1 MIGMALT
8 VHAGKGE
15 NSLFIT
21 NENAMNRRA
30 GEKAQEGK
38 KNTIYAGNIGV
49 RPDSIQIKR
58 QQAQKKA
65 MKILQDTFSA
75 DKELDQGMEDMAAR
89 AAELQD
95 QNLEYRKELDN
106 IRATRAGLEK
116 SYDGLEDGQENADL
130 DVTCKELD
138 EQEKLIQSKIAGN
151 ESSIKGIRR
160 SLGDMKIERLKSN
173 PMLKA
178 QDQAE
183 EIIDSAN
190 KEILGDLINEGKK
203 HIEEKMAEEKEKAAE
218 RAEKKE
224 EEEEKKEAKE
234 KQEAEME
241 AWIEGTKEAASSD
254 RDAVPSVKEFDEIAS
269 KTSDPNSKTK
279 VEKEMEEILDGLK
292 LLQDDLKGAA
302 VDANI

>member
-1 MIGMALT
+1 MALT
-8 VHAGKGE
+8 VHAGKNE

-65 MKILQDTFSA
+65 MKILQDTFNA
-75 DKELDQGMEDMAAR
+75 DKELDQGMEDMATR
-89 AAELQD
+89 ATELQD
-95 QNLEYRKELDN
+95 QNLEYRKELDQ
-106 IRATRAGLEK
+106 IRNTRAELEK
-116 SYDGLEDGQENADL
+116 NYEGSEDKENSDL
-130 DVTCKELD
+130 DLMRKELD
-138 EQEKLIQSKIAGN
+138 DQEQVIQSKIAGN
-151 ESSIKGIRR
+151 ENSIKGIRK
-160 SLGDMKIERLKSN
+160 SLSDMKIERLKSN
-173 PMLKA
+173 PMLEA
-178 QDQAE
+178 QDEAE
-183 EIIDSAN
+183 EIMVSAN
-190 KEILGDLINEGKK
+190 KEIFGELINEGKK

-234 KQEAEME
+234 KQEAETE
-241 AWIEGTKEAASSD
+241 AWIEGTKKAASSD
-254 RDAVPSVKEFDEIAS
+254 RDTIPSVKEFDEIAS
-269 KTSDPNSKTK
+269 KTSDPASKTK
-279 VEKEMEEILDGLK
+279 VEKEMEEILDELK
-292 LLQDDLKGAA
+292 LIQDDLKGAA

>member
-1 MIGMALT
+1 MISMALT

-75 DKELDQGMEDMAAR
+75 DKELDQGMEDMATR

-106 IRATRAGLEK
+106 IRATRAELEK

-130 DVTCKELD
+130 DVTCKELE

-160 SLGDMKIERLKSN
+160 SLVDMKIERLKSN

-183 EIIDSAN
+183 EIIASVN
-190 KEILGDLINEGKK
+190 KEIFGDLINEGKK

-224 EEEEKKEAKE
+224 EEEEKKEA
-234 KQEAEME
+234 EME

-269 KTSDPNSKTK
+269 KISDPNSKTK

>member
-1 MIGMALT
+1 MISMALT

-15 NSLFIT
+15 NSLLIT

-75 DKELDQGMEDMAAR
+75 DKELDQGMEDMATR

-106 IRATRAGLEK
+106 IRATRAELEK

-130 DVTCKELD
+130 DVTCKELE

-160 SLGDMKIERLKSN
+160 SLVDMKIERLKSN

-183 EIIDSAN
+183 EIIASAN
-190 KEILGDLINEGKK
+190 KEIFGDLINEGKK

-269 KTSDPNSKTK
+269 KISDPNSKTK